1 MPSPNVL
8 FLMTDQMQARVLEPG
23 HRCQTPNLDRLAA
36 RGVRFTHA
44 YTPNAVC
51 SPARASLMTG
61 LLPHNHGVLMVTH
74 AVDDDQLLLRADKLH
89 WAQRLVQAGYYRTG
103 YFGKWHIEQH
113 QPLSVFGW
121 QTSAETA
128 HGAFV
133 SQAYRAKARRVWG
146 GAPPEHHYALAQYYS
161 DRCGYDRTLFYGVTD
176 VPPEQRSMGII
187 TSLALDYLDQVLA
200 HEGPWCCFV
209 SVPEPH
215 DPFVAGEEA
224 FARYDIGALPL
235 PPSLRDELQ
244 GRPAIYRKAAR
255 VWQEMTDRQHQEAVA
270 CYYASITEIDA
281 QFGRLINRVEQAG
294 QLDDTMVVFTSDHGE
309 SLGAHGLYCKNFS
322 ASEEIYNVPLVLSGP
337 GIAQGA
343 VTDARVGSHDLC
355 PTLLELLG
363 EEPSNVPDSR
373 SFATLLPAPTRSPQ
387 GFSTGFAEY
396 YGNRMIITQRVV
408 WDGPWKLV
416 FDGFG
421 FDELYNLER
430 DPWEMD
436 NLAQDPAHEGQL
448 RATLAQMWATVRD
461 TGDRSLYNSH
471 YPILRVAPFGPRI
484 AAESTGR
491 GGRTG

>member
-1 MPSPNVL
+1 VKPPNIL
-8 FLMTDQMQARVLEPG
+8 FLMVDQMQARVLDPG
-23 HRCQTPNLDRLAA
+23 HPCHTPALDRLAA
-36 RGVRFTHA
+36 RGVRFTRA

-74 AVDDDQLLLRADKLH
+74 TVDDDQLLLRAGQPH
-89 WAQRLVQAGYYRTG
+89 WAQRLAQAGYTNG

-133 SQAYRAKARRVWG
+133 SQSYQTKAHHVCG
-146 GAPPEHHYALAQYYS
+146 GGPPQHHYRLAQYYS
-161 DRCGYDRTLFYGVTD
+161 DQSGYDRTLFYGVTD

-187 TSLALDYLDQVLA
+187 TGLALDYLDQVLEQDA
-200 HEGPWCCFV
+200 PWCCFV

-224 FARYDIGALPL
+224 FAWYDVGAMPL
-235 PPSLRDELQ
+235 SPSLHDQLGE
-244 GRPAIYRKAAR
+244 RPGIYRKAAR
-255 VWQEMTDRQHQEAVA
+255 VWQGMTERQHQEAAA

-281 QFGRLINRVEQAG
+281 QFGRLIDRLEQAG
-294 QLDDTMVVFTSDHGE
+294 LLDDTIIVFTSDHGE

-322 ASEEIYNVPLVLSGP
+322 ASEEIYRIPLILSGP
-337 GIAQGA
+337 GIAAG
-343 VTDARVGSHDLC
+343 VTTRARVGSHDVC
-355 PTLLELLG
+355 PTLLELAG
-363 EEPSNVPDSR
+363 CQPFAVPDSR
-373 SFATLLPAPTRSPQ
+373 SFAALLPGPECEDARFDA
-387 GFSTGFAEY
+387 GYAEY
-396 YGNRMIITQRVV
+396 FGNRMILTQRVV

-416 FDGFG
+416 FNGFD
-421 FDELYNLER
+421 FDELYNLEQ
-430 DPWEMD
+430 DPWEMH
-436 NLAQDPAHEGQL
+436 NLAQDPAYEGQL
-448 RATLAQMWATVRD
+448 RATLARMWATVRD

-484 AAESTGR
+484 AEEYTTR
-491 GGRTG
+491 GDGAR